1 MPGVAGDLS
10 EDGDLGRNETT
21 RAILQALQH
30 PPLRTARMSTHLRT
44 ARLQI
49 PHSLNSVPSRLTRE
63 AVGEDVDVEEG
74 VEGVTLEAEVV
85 EK

>member
-1 MPGVAGDLS
+1 MPGVVGDLF

-21 RAILQALQH
+21 RTVLQALQR
-30 PPLRTARMSTHLRT
+30 PPLRTARISPHLRT

-49 PHSLNSVPSRLTRE
+49 PHSLNSVPSRLTRG

-74 VEGVTLEAEVV
+74 VEGVTLGAEVV

>member
-1 MPGVAGDLS
+1 
-10 EDGDLGRNETT
+10 
-21 RAILQALQH
+21 
-30 PPLRTARMSTHLRT
+30 MSTHLRT
-44 ARLQI
+44 ARLQM

-85 EK
+85 ET